1 MATQYD
7 NAIQQLY
14 VAYFNRPA
22 DAAGLTFWANAMAS
36 GVTATQISAAFAA
49 STEYQVEYNQATYT
63 GVVTKVYQNLFGHDP
78 DATGL
83 AFWVKALNDKTLTV
97 DNVVDY
103 IARGAQGTDA
113 DAVAAKVKV
122 ATAFTN
128 ALDTAAEK
136 AGYTGTEPNKAAKA
150 LLSTIKTDAQ
160 ATAAIVPATL
170 DASVA
175 GVIKAGVPFTLANGL
190 AALDAADKAIED
202 FLADAE
208 IDLDGDDEFEDE
220 VSQEDI
226 GQNLINANTALE
238 DNIDDER
245 FDTETNAGIRAAII
259 AAQVEA
265 NDEALDD
272 ANEALT
278 EANAA
283 VGAVRG
289 LGNAIAA
296 FTSATEA
303 VEDAEQAETAAGITL
318 GGAVGQLQAANTAAQ
333 IQVTGEGD
341 ARIITALVDAD
352 GTGPGLPA
360 RTTIASIVDGAWK
373 VSTGVKAADYT
384 GLAAVITAGN
394 AVLAAEADAD
404 EAVEAAMFAELEI
417 ATRDLSDAGE
427 EALNDI
433 TFANI
438 DEAATPT
445 VANIRDE
452 LSALRSAGDQ
462 DAIDAF
468 LVQVNNFLTTNTTE
482 LADEVTAQQTAV
494 EEAQAKIDDLDEA
507 IANLEAAQALV
518 DELEALVAARDEA
531 VAAFEEN
538 DYTEPM
544 PVDGNHFGT
553 TASDIFVVGTDDGV
567 ITSFGRSGDDVLYI
581 GSGFTLNKGALST
594 GDNSVLE
601 VFFVQQGNNTVVTIE
616 TKPFGSNSAEAEIK
630 ITLTGVDATE
640 LTFENGI
647 ITL

>member
-22 DAAGLTFWANAMAS
+22 DASGITFWANAMAN
-36 GVTATQISAAFAA
+36 GVTTAQISAAFAA
-49 STEYQVEYNQATYT
+49 SAEYQVEYNQATYT

-128 ALDTAAEK
+128 ALDTDAEK

-175 GVIKAGVPFTLANGL
+175 GVIKAGVPFTLVNGL

-208 IDLDGDDEFEDE
+208 IDVNGDDEFDADE
-220 VSQEDI
+220 I
-226 GQNLINANTALE
+226 GLNLIDANTALE
-238 DNIDDER
+238 ENIDDER

-303 VEDAEQAETAAGITL
+303 VEDAEKAETAAGITL
-318 GGAVGQLQAANTAAQ
+318 GGAVGQLQAANTAAKFEL
-333 IQVTGEGD
+333 TGED
-341 ARIITALVDAD
+341 DKRIITALVDTDKDAA
-352 GTGPGLPA
+352 TPA
-360 RTTIASIVDGAWK
+360 VRTTIASIVDGAWK
-373 VSTGVKAADYT
+373 MSGTYKAADYT

-417 ATRDLSDAGE
+417 ATRDMSDAGE
-427 EALNDI
+427 EALNAI
-433 TFANI
+433 TFDNI

-452 LSALRSAGDQ
+452 LSALRSAGNQ
-462 DAIDAF
+462 DDIDAF
-468 LVQVNNFLTTNTTE
+468 LVQVRNFLTTNTTE

-518 DELEALVAARDEA
+518 DELEALVAVRDEA
-531 VAAFEEN
+531 MAAFEAN

-553 TASDIFVVGTDDGV
+553 TASDIFVVGTEDGV

-594 GDNSVLE
+594 GNDSALE

-616 TKPFGSNSAEAEIK
+616 TKPFGSNSADAEIK